1 MATIELKRD
10 HTLGMKKA
18 RAAAQRVAD
27 EMEREFGMTS
37 EWDGDVLRFERTGV
51 HGELVVGRNHVELH
65 AKLGF
70 LLSAFK
76 GRIEETIHRNFD
88 EYFA

>member
-1 MATIELKRD
+1 MSTIDVKRD
-10 HTLGMKKA
+10 HALGMKKA
-18 RAAAQRVAD
+18 KAAAQRVAD

-37 EWDGDVLRFERTGV
+37 TWEGNVLKFERSGV
-51 HGELVVGRNHVELH
+51 QGELVVEKGHVELH

-70 LLSAFK
+70 LLSAFR

-88 EYFA
+88 EYFG

>member
-1 MATIELKRD
+1 MSTIDLKRD
-10 HTLGMKKA
+10 HALGMKKA

-27 EMEREFGMTS
+27 EMAREFGMTC
-37 EWDGDVLRFERTGV
+37 EWDGNVLRFERSGV
-51 HGELVVGRNHVELH
+51 SGELVVQKGHVELH

-76 GRIEETIHRNFD
+76 GRIEEQVHRNFD
-88 EYFA
+88 EYFG

>member
-1 MATIELKRD
+1 MSTIELKRD
-10 HTLGMKKA
+10 HALGMKKA
-18 RAAAQRVAD
+18 RVAAQRVAD

-37 EWDGDVLRFERTGV
+37 TWEGNVLKFERSGV
-51 HGELVVGRNHVELH
+51 NGELVVEKGHVELH

-70 LLSAFK
+70 LLSAFR

-88 EYFA
+88 EYFG

>member
-1 MATIELKRD
+1 MSTIELKRD
-10 HTLGMKKA
+10 HALGLRKA
-18 RAAAQRVAD
+18 KLAAQRVAD

-37 EWDGDVLRFERTGV
+37 TWQGNVLKFERTGV
-51 HGELVVGRNHVELH
+51 HGELVVGKNHVELH

-70 LLSAFK
+70 LLSAFR

-88 EYFA
+88 ESFG

>member
-10 HTLGMKKA
+10 HALGLKKA
-18 RAAAQRVAD
+18 KVAAQRVAD

-37 EWDGDVLRFERTGV
+37 AWEGNVLRFERTGV
-51 HGELVVGRNHVELH
+51 HGELVVTKGHVELT
-65 AKLGF
+65 ATLGF
-70 LLSAFK
+70 LLSAFR

-88 EYFA
+88 EYFG